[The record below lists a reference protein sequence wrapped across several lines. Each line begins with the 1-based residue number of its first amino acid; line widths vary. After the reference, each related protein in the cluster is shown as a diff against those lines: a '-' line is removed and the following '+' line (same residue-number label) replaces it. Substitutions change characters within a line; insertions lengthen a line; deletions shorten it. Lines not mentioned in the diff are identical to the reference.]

1 MPEHKSH
8 HYVPQM
14 YMRLFSKDRSRVGV
28 FVIRRRKFI
37 PNAPIRGQACRD
49 YFYGTDPRAERAF
62 GLIEGR
68 AAKIFSNAIEHY
80 RLPLPGSEGHEWLI
94 FFLGIQHS
102 RTLSA
107 AEQHNEGSVKAVKAM
122 LRRQAELEGNEI
134 ILDNIDKVR
143 ITRTNA
149 VSEVVRYATIGAN
162 LLADLTFVLISN
174 ESDIPFIASD
184 APVVLHN
191 RLYERQHISVT
202 GYANVGLQ
210 LCLPLGPRTAL
221 LGYDAAA
228 YDLQRDTDGIVR
240 VQNVDDIR
248 LINDLQW
255 EAAHAVLLVT
265 SDMPEGE
272 LQLRAAHW
280 TSRRPAERVI
290 FREEVVDSSATQ
302 VRTRQGGGQAPSA
315 ISLDLPFIKLRLPP
329 PPPLGKFEVPPFR
342 DGERVRRT
350 NRAFATMDEE
360 YEWRRGQG

>member
-14 YMRLFSKDRSRVGV
+14 YMRLFSTDVSRVGV
-28 FVIRRRKFI
+28 FVIKSRKFI
-37 PNAPIRGQACRD
+37 PHAPIRGQACRD
-49 YFYGTDPRAERAF
+49 YFYGKDPWTERAF
-62 GLIEGR
+62 GTIEGH
-68 AAKIFSNAIEHY
+68 AAKIFADAVEHH
-80 RLPLPGSEGHEWLI
+80 RLPSLDSEALERLI

-102 RTLSA
+102 RTMSA

-122 LRRQAELEGNEI
+122 LRRQAEIEGNDV

-162 LLADLTFVLISN
+162 LLADLTFVLVSN
-174 ESDIPFIASD
+174 ESDIPFVASD

-191 RLYERQHISVT
+191 RLYEGQHISVT

-210 LCLPLGPRTAL
+210 LFLPLGPRLAL

-228 YDLQRDTDGIVR
+228 YDVRRDGDGIVR
-240 VQNVDDIR
+240 LQNPDHIR

-255 EAAHAVLLVT
+255 EAAHAVLLVAP
-265 SDMPEGE
+265 DMPEDE
-272 LQLRAAHW
+272 LQARATHRM
-280 TSRRPAERVI
+280 SRRQPERVV
-290 FREEVVDSSATQ
+290 FRKEVINRSETE

-315 ISLDLPFIKLRLPP
+315 ISLDLPFIMPRLPP
-329 PPPLGKFEVPPFR
+329 PPRLGPYEAPPFR
-342 DGERVRRT
+342 DPARVGRT
-350 NRAFATMDEE
+350 DRAFAAMDELDE
-360 YEWRRGQG
+360 RRRLHG